1 MYFFINIIM
10 ACKCN
15 CGIKIDM
22 FQLIR
27 LLAWGCIVFYF
38 ANKYVAK
45 KESDGSIKSKT
56 TAEKKI

>member
-1 MYFFINIIM
+1 M

-15 CGIKIDM
+15 CGIKIDA

-38 ANKYVAK
+38 ANKFLAK
-45 KESDGSIKSKT
+45 KEADGSLQIKT
-56 TAEKKI
+56 NTEKKI

>member
-1 MYFFINIIM
+1 MHFFINIIM

-15 CGIKIDM
+15 CGIKIDA

-38 ANKYVAK
+38 ANKFLAK
-45 KESDGSIKSKT
+45 KEADGSLQIKT
-56 TAEKKI
+56 NTEKKI